1 MRRNSTKTETK
12 RGFTPSAPAWAPRGA
27 KARSVGEFVPG
38 LMRPAFEKF
47 GFPAAAIL
55 TDWEA
60 IAGPEL
66 AAFTAP
72 ERLKWPRQH
81 SSGDT
86 ALEAPGALLILR
98 VAGARALEVD
108 HMRPW
113 LIERINATFGY
124 RAVSDIR
131 ILQAPLPQK
140 PSSRSAGGA
149 ADGKS
154 AATVTACEDRLSQA
168 LARIA
173 SGIEA
178 RKSPSRAGSA
188 PS

>member
-1 MRRNSTKTETK
+1 MRRTTSKAEA
-12 RGFTPSAPAWAPRGA
+12 RGGFTPSPPAWRPKSA
-27 KARSVGEFVPG
+27 KSRPVGEFVPG

-60 IAGPEL
+60 IAGAEI

-72 ERLKWPRQH
+72 ERLKWPRQTAT
-81 SSGDT
+81 GDGGESVT
-86 ALEAPGALLILR
+86 GALLILR
-98 VAGARALEVD
+98 VAGARALEVE
-108 HMRPW
+108 HMRPR

-131 ILQAPLPQK
+131 VLQAPLPQK
-140 PSSRSAGGA
+140 RDSRAVSANANRADAGA
-149 ADGKS
+149 TG
-154 AATVTACEDRLSQA
+154 ATEDRLARA
-168 LARIA
+168 LARIS

-178 RKSPSRAGSA
+178 TRSA
-188 PS
+188 ARPGHTQS